1 MNADVRAP
9 RLTEKVL
16 TEDLPELLILANAEI
31 EYLNDALA
39 REDGGRIASA
49 DLRNRF
55 TQRASRLQRARAWV
69 QGKVDAEVA
78 KRQDAERCPQKGC
91 PHPVGARCDFPNC
104 PGPAVDLLAGATPA

>member
-1 MNADVRAP
+1 MTADIRAP

-31 EYLNDALA
+31 EYIADALA

-55 TQRASRLQRARAWV
+55 TQRLSRLQRSRDWV
-69 QGKVDAEVA
+69 QGKVDAELAQRNGA
-78 KRQDAERCPQKGC
+78 K
-91 PHPVGARCDFPNC
+91 
-104 PGPAVDLLAGATPA
+104 AVQE